1 MTVVVPRSRLS
12 GPWTISVHVIW
23 PNLRFWLIKIPFCRV
38 DDLDKH
44 DMQHWNQISRVL
56 HLLSVS
62 LSKNCLDF
70 CSNVENISVI
80 IRHAWKGQIV
90 LGDSIL
96 SRSIGN
102 PLYYTLLESWSVWKF
117 ESKCLNKKLTSG
129 KTLHYIIHH
138 LGVCEAFRV

>member
-1 MTVVVPRSRLS
+1 MTVVVLRSRLS

-23 PNLRFWLIKIPFCRV
+23 PNLRFWLTKIPFCRV

-62 LSKNCLDF
+62 LSKNYLDF
-70 CSNVENISVI
+70 ALTWKTFRLFPSRMKRPDSFGWFDFVKKYREPPLLFI
-80 IRHAWKGQIV
+80 AWKLI
-90 LGDSIL
+90 S
-96 SRSIGN
+96 
-102 PLYYTLLESWSVWKF
+102 LEIREQVF
-117 ESKCLNKKLTSG
+117 EQKPDIRQN
-129 KTLHYIIHH
+129 TLHYISHH